1 MLGKKQI
8 QQKMQVRVPTKGAL
22 AFINSEKNICGTTP
36 HTARLPR
43 YLVPAFAVESVGR
56 ILI

>member
-8 QQKMQVRVPTKGAL
+8 QQKMQVRVPTKGAR

-56 ILI
+56 I